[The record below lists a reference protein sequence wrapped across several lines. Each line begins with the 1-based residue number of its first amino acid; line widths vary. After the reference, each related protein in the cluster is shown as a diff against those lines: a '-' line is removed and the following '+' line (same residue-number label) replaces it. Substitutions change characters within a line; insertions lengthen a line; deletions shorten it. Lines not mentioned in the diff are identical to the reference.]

1 MKGWNNRMP
10 VRQKGLFAGQS
21 GLPDSGSR
29 KTDGMTPWLFLLPS
43 LLSVGV
49 LVLFPFADVV
59 RRSFFSAMG
68 GQFVGIKNYWNVLQ
82 NEAFRLAA
90 GNTAVFTLL
99 CIPLL
104 LGVSLMLALLVSA
117 GKEKAEVFKT
127 TFLIPMSIPAAS
139 VVLLWKAVFHENGL
153 ANRLLEAAGGAPTDW
168 LNSGTAM
175 GVLLFTYIWKN
186 AGYDMVLWLSG
197 LTSISPALYE
207 AAALD
212 GAGALRRFLRITL
225 PGLRLTLMPFQVTMV
240 SGYFILDRL
249 GLMNTVWAV
258 ILPGAVS
265 TFPVF
270 IMTRFFAAIPSA
282 LTEAAELDGADPW
295 RVFLYL
301 GLPVGFPGVLSAVV
315 LGFLEYWGALEQ
327 PMTFLKDQTKWPLS
341 LYLPAVTAENAG
353 TSLAAAVLTL
363 APALLIFLFGQKY
376 LEAGIAASGMKD

>member
-1 MKGWNNRMP
+1 MKKWITRFVLCAAAIPVWLPLWMLISASLTGEREAVHQLAPVLTEAENEAYAHWPLLPQYPTLKPWAGLLLDTPEFFAAFWNSCGQVFP
-10 VRQKGLFAGQS
+10 VVAGQ
-21 GLPDSGSR
+21 
-29 KTDGMTPWLFLLPS
+29 LLI
-43 LLSVGV
+43 G
-49 LVLFPFADVV
+49 A
-59 RRSFFSAMG
+59 
-68 GQFVGIKNYWNVLQ
+68 
-82 NEAFRLAA
+82 
-90 GNTAVFTLL
+90 
-99 CIPLL
+99 
-104 LGVSLMLALLVSA
+104 
-117 GKEKAEVFKT
+117 
-127 TFLIPMSIPAAS
+127 PAAWAFARYRFRGKK
-139 VVLLWKAVFHENGL
+139 LLHTLYV
-153 ANRLLEAAGGAPTDW
+153 
-168 LNSGTAM
+168 
-175 GVLLFTYIWKN
+175 
-186 AGYDMVLWLSG
+186 
-197 LTSISPALYE
+197 ALM
-207 AAALD
+207 
-212 GAGALRRFLRITL
+212 
-225 PGLRLTLMPFQVTMV
+225 LMPFQVTMV

-301 GLPVGFPGVLSAVV
+301 GLPVGFPGVLCAVV